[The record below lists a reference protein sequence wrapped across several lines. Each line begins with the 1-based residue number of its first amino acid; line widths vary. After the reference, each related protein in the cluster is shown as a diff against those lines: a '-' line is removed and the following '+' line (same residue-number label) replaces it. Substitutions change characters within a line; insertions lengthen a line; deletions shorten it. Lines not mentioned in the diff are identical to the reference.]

1 MKKINKALILFLT
14 VYLMSCSPAS
24 WQVTQMSAVKIP
36 IDASTEQFAD
46 KSYTAYLQPFKEEV
60 DSRMNKVIGTSVE
73 TMRAH
78 GPESL
83 LSNFSSDVYLLGA
96 TKAIGEQ
103 VDIAIVNLGGLR
115 TQIPAGNIMVR
126 HIFELM
132 PFENELVV
140 LWVKGEKLY
149 QLFQF
154 FAKVGGE
161 GVAGMRM
168 EIVNGKAEN
177 ILIANKSLDMNKL
190 YSVATN
196 DFLAGGNDKMYQLA
210 DYEKRINTGIKI
222 RTLLLDFITEQT
234 AQGKPIQSK
243 LDGRISIKQ

>member
-1 MKKINKALILFLT
+1 MKKIHKILMLLLT
-14 VYLMSCSPAS
+14 VYLVSCSPA
-24 WQVTQMSAVKIP
+24 WKITQLSSVKIP
-36 IDASTEQFAD
+36 IDSSTEYLAD

-60 DSRMNKVIGTSVE
+60 DSKMNKVIGTSVQ
-73 TMRAH
+73 TMRGHA
-78 GPESL
+78 PESL
-83 LSNFSSDVYLLGA
+83 LSNFSSDVYLLAA
-96 TKAIGEQ
+96 TDAIGEP
-103 VDIAIVNLGGLR
+103 VDISIVNMGSLR
-115 TQIPAGNIMVR
+115 TQIPAGDILVR

-140 LWVKGEKLY
+140 LWVKGDKLY

-161 GVAGMRM
+161 GVGGMSM
-168 EIVNGKAEN
+168 EIVKGKAEN
-177 ILIANKSLDMNKL
+177 IQIGNKPLDINRL

-210 DYEKRINTGIKI
+210 EYEKRINTGIKI
-222 RTLLLDFITEQT
+222 RTLLIDYITKQT

-243 LDGRISIKQ
+243 LDGRIKIIQ